1 MAIKHRATV
10 ICHEAGHVLLV
21 ARTLSRWAL
30 PGGRVKPG
38 ETLRDAAL
46 RELREETSLHA
57 TNVTYLFQF
66 GGIRTRHYVFVA
78 TLPGDA
84 IPKPANEIERCGW
97 FPVSRIASLPA
108 SVSTRGIVQLMGHA
122 MGHAHASLKRPH
134 EGMRA
139 ARRRLRKQNAGTLG
153 AHEHAPTRKR
163 GHAVK
168 RGKQS
173 LR

>member
-1 MAIKHRATV
+1 MKHRAKV

-38 ETLRDAAL
+38 ETLREAAL

-66 GGIRTRHYVFVA
+66 GGLRTRHYVFVA

-84 IPKPANEIERCGW
+84 VPVPANEIERCGW
-97 FPVSRIASLPA
+97 FPVGHVASLPA

-139 ARRRLRKQNAGTLG
+139 AGRRLRKQSAETIG
-153 AHEHAPTRKR
+153 AYEHALTRKR
-163 GHAVK
+163 GRAAK
-168 RGKQS
+168 RS
-173 LR
+173 PR